1 MAWAVGLAGHRHR
14 TDLRIC
20 IDLLIVIIDYFWLVC
35 MIRDDDEKNN
45 CDESLKIGEI
55 SVFYIRGSG
64 PGSGIGEVKLR

>member
-1 MAWAVGLAGHRHR
+1 
-14 TDLRIC
+14 
-20 IDLLIVIIDYFWLVC
+20 

-55 SVFYIRGSG
+55 SVFSIRGSG

>member
-35 MIRDDDEKNN
+35 MIRDDDEKTTVM
-45 CDESLKIGEI
+45 KA
-55 SVFYIRGSG
+55 
-64 PGSGIGEVKLR
+64 